1 MSFGQFISIL
11 KARWWVAALI
21 FGLTV
26 LTTLVISL
34 LMPKQYVATASV
46 VVDMKPDLLSGSF
59 PGMMMPTY
67 MATQVDVIQSD
78 RVAQKVVRNLK
89 LTENPQVRQQWLD
102 ATKGEGSV
110 EAWLAETFQKS
121 LDVKPSRESNVI
133 SVSYKA
139 PDPRFATGLANAFV
153 QAYLDTTLELRVDPA
168 KQYSNFF
175 DTRSK
180 EARAALEAA
189 QARLSAFQSE
199 KGIIAND
206 ERLDVENSRLNELS
220 SQLVALQ
227 AVSSESGSRQAQ
239 AQGASGD
246 KLQEVLNNP
255 IISNL
260 KVEQARSEARLQELS
275 SKLGDSHPQVIEIK
289 ANIAETRK
297 RIESETNRV
306 TGGVTVSNTIN
317 KQRLAEVR
325 ASLEAQRE
333 KVLHLKAVRD
343 EGSVIV
349 RDVENAQRSYDA
361 VLSRLTQTNLESQT
375 TQSNVNI
382 LTQATQPLEAS
393 SPKVLRNTLL
403 SVVIGAV
410 LAIASAM
417 ALELMDRR
425 VRAVED
431 IAAAVGLPVLGLIP
445 KPNAKRGKGVS
456 PLSLMQQ
463 RLIKSLPAPKRSA

>member
-1 MSFGQFISIL
+1 
-11 KARWWVAALI
+11 VA
-21 FGLTV
+21 
-26 LTTLVISL
+26 
-34 LMPKQYVATASV
+34 
-46 VVDMKPDLLSGSF
+46 D
-59 PGMMMPTY
+59 
-67 MATQVDVIQSD
+67 
-78 RVAQKVVRNLK
+78 
-89 LTENPQVRQQWLD
+89 
-102 ATKGEGSV
+102 
-110 EAWLAETFQKS
+110 TFQKS

>member
-26 LTTLVISL
+26 STTLVISL

-46 VVDMKPDLLSGSF
+46 VIDMKPDLLSGSF

-89 LTENPQVRQQWLD
+89 LTENPQVRQQWQD

-110 EAWLAETFQKS
+110 EAWLGETFQKS

-168 KQYSNFF
+168 KQYSSFF

-239 AQGASGD
+239 AQGSSGD

-260 KVEQARSEARLQELS
+260 KVELARSEARLQELS

-297 RIESETNRV
+297 RVEAETNRV

-325 ASLEAQRE
+325 ASLDAQRE

-393 SPKVLRNTLL
+393 SPKVFKNTML

-410 LAIASAM
+410 LALAAAM

-431 IAAAVGLPVLGLIP
+431 ISAAVGLPVLGIIP
-445 KPNAKRGKGVS
+445 KPNAKRGKGIS